1 MNSQGI
7 QIVEKLQKMHL
18 FRNVRVDDLERLVES
33 CEIIH
38 YSIAQSICNQGDQ
51 ATNALILIDGKLEV
65 SIRTENTVRHVGE
78 IYPGEIFGEQGLF
91 HSKGIRSA
99 TVMANKP
106 STCLVLTPEFMRQVA
121 SNTAMVALERHLI
134 ATMARRI
141 RATNL
146 AIQKAWKE
154 SEKEVEKSAEKN
166 IASEKQNEK
175 TAKTEEKS
183 SGGLLGKLRSLFGG

>member
-1 MNSQGI
+1 VDTQEI
-7 QIVEKLQKMHL
+7 KIVEKLQKMHL

-33 CEIIH
+33 CEIAR

-78 IYPGEIFGEQGLF
+78 IFPGEIFGEQGLF
-91 HSKGIRSA
+91 HTKGIRSA

-106 STCLVLTPEFMRQVA
+106 STCLILTPEFMRKVA
-121 SNTAMVALERHLI
+121 DNTAMVALERHLI

-154 SEKEVEKSAEKN
+154 SEKEAEKSVTTDP
-166 IASEKQNEK
+166 SK
-175 TAKTEEKS
+175 TSDPTNDSSGSKS
-183 SGGLLGKLRSLFGG
+183 SGLLGKLRSLFGG

>member
-1 MNSQGI
+1 MDTQEI

-33 CEIIH
+33 CEIIR

-78 IYPGEIFGEQGLF
+78 IFPGEIFGEQGLF
-91 HSKGIRSA
+91 HTKGIRSA

-106 STCLVLTPEFMRQVA
+106 STCLVLTPEFMRKVA
-121 SNTAMVALERHLI
+121 DNTAMVALERHLI

-154 SEKEVEKSAEKN
+154 SEKEAEKAVATDSSKTN
-166 IASEKQNEK
+166 DTTNDNNES
-175 TAKTEEKS
+175 KS
-183 SGGLLGKLRSLFGG
+183 SGLLGKLRSLFGG

>member
-1 MNSQGI
+1 VDTQGI

-18 FRNVRVDDLERLVES
+18 FRNVRIDDLERLVTS
-33 CEIIH
+33 CEIIR

-78 IYPGEIFGEQGLF
+78 IFPGEIFGEQGLF
-91 HSKGIRSA
+91 HSKGVRSA

-106 STCLVLTPEFMRQVA
+106 STCLILTPDFMRKVA
-121 SNTAMVALERHLI
+121 DNTAMVALERHLI

-154 SEKEVEKSAEKN
+154 SEKEAEK
-166 IASEKQNEK
+166 AVSRDEQNTKNKKDTTVEQNQP
-175 TAKTEEKS
+175 S
-183 SGGLLGKLRSLFGG
+183 GLLGKLRSLFGG

>member
-1 MNSQGI
+1 METQEV

-33 CEIIH
+33 CEIIR
-38 YSIAQSICNQGDQ
+38 YTIAQSICNQGDQ

-78 IYPGEIFGEQGLF
+78 IFPGEIFGEQGLF
-91 HSKGIRSA
+91 HTKGIRSA

-106 STCLVLTPEFMRQVA
+106 SVCLVLTPEFMRKVA
-121 SNTAMVALERHLI
+121 DNTAMVALERHLI

-154 SEKEVEKSAEKN
+154 SEKEAEKSVTTDSSNTNDAVKDN
-166 IASEKQNEK
+166 NESN
-175 TAKTEEKS
+175 S
-183 SGGLLGKLRSLFGG
+183 SGLLGKLRSLFGG

>member
-1 MNSQGI
+1 MDTQEI

-33 CEIIH
+33 CEIAR
-38 YSIAQSICNQGDQ
+38 YSIAQAICNQGDQ

-78 IYPGEIFGEQGLF
+78 IFPGEIFGEQGLF
-91 HSKGIRSA
+91 HTKGIRSA

-106 STCLVLTPEFMRQVA
+106 STCLILTPEFMRKVA
-121 SNTAMVALERHLI
+121 DNTAMVALERHLI

-154 SEKEVEKSAEKN
+154 SEKEAEKSATTDPSKT
-166 IASEKQNEK
+166 SEPTNDTSES
-175 TAKTEEKS
+175 KS
-183 SGGLLGKLRSLFGG
+183 SGLLGKLRSLFGG

>member
-1 MNSQGI
+1 MDTQEI

-18 FRNVRVDDLERLVES
+18 FRNVRVDDLERLVEA
-33 CEIIH
+33 CEIAR
-38 YSIAQSICNQGDQ
+38 YAIAQSICNQGDQ

-78 IYPGEIFGEQGLF
+78 IFPGEIFGEQGLF
-91 HSKGIRSA
+91 HTKGIRSA

-106 STCLVLTPEFMRQVA
+106 STCLILTPEFMRKVA
-121 SNTAMVALERHLI
+121 DNTAMVALERHLI

-154 SEKEVEKSAEKN
+154 SEKEAEKSVTTDPSN
-166 IASEKQNEK
+166 TSEP
-175 TAKTEEKS
+175 TDTSGSKS
-183 SGGLLGKLRSLFGG
+183 SGLLGKLRSLFGG

>member
-1 MNSQGI
+1 MDTQEI

-18 FRNVRVDDLERLVES
+18 FRNVRIDDLERLVEA
-33 CEIIH
+33 CEITR

-78 IYPGEIFGEQGLF
+78 IFPGEIFGEQGLF
-91 HSKGIRSA
+91 HTKGIRSA

-106 STCLVLTPEFMRQVA
+106 STCLVLTPEFMRKVA
-121 SNTAMVALERHLI
+121 DNTAMVALERHLI

-154 SEKEVEKSAEKN
+154 SEKEAEKSV
-166 IASEKQNEK
+166 S
-175 TAKTEEKS
+175 TDAKTSDLTNDTNESKS
-183 SGGLLGKLRSLFGG
+183 SGLLGKLRSLFGG

>member
-1 MNSQGI
+1 MDTQEI

-18 FRNVRVDDLERLVES
+18 FRNVRIDDLERLVEA
-33 CEIIH
+33 CEITR

-78 IYPGEIFGEQGLF
+78 IFPGEIFGEQGLF
-91 HSKGIRSA
+91 HTKGIRSA

-106 STCLVLTPEFMRQVA
+106 STCLVLTPEFMRKVA
-121 SNTAMVALERHLI
+121 DNTAMVALERHLI

-154 SEKEVEKSAEKN
+154 SEKEAEKSVGTDTN
-166 IASEKQNEK
+166 TNGPTNDTNES
-175 TAKTEEKS
+175 TS
-183 SGGLLGKLRSLFGG
+183 SGLLGKLRSLFGG

>member
-1 MNSQGI
+1 MDTQEI

-33 CEIIH
+33 CEIAR

-78 IYPGEIFGEQGLF
+78 IFPGEIFGEQGLF
-91 HSKGIRSA
+91 HTKGIRSA

-106 STCLVLTPEFMRQVA
+106 STCLILTPEFMRKVA
-121 SNTAMVALERHLI
+121 DNTAMVALERHLI

-154 SEKEVEKSAEKN
+154 SEKEAEKSVTTDPSKTGEATN
-166 IASEKQNEK
+166 DTSES
-175 TAKTEEKS
+175 KS
-183 SGGLLGKLRSLFGG
+183 SGLLGKLRSLFGG